1 MTCSHRLKKKKN
13 YLNLQMYKGKTNLFF
28 ALEIYSAL
36 LTKLSFPVLFLIIVF
51 WKRCMSYTASV
62 IKSKSLLI
70 FFLFNDNHLM
80 QKKEKPANSEFQHIL
95 L

>member
-1 MTCSHRLKKKKN
+1 
-13 YLNLQMYKGKTNLFF
+13 
-28 ALEIYSAL
+28 
-36 LTKLSFPVLFLIIVF
+36 
-51 WKRCMSYTASV
+51 MSYTASV